1 MTRISL
7 DKQLGQSFGDFTKG
21 IGEKKTS
28 PIISDDFILRPFLRL
43 KVDKER
49 LVYLAY
55 LNFKSKREI
64 KLNKSQLT
72 QSYPRAYFVLHN
84 QRFSSC
90 IIHISVGN
98 NEHFFIIYNHSKTA
112 STPSKSSGETKSD
125 VSTLQLILYS
135 FSFEL

>member
-28 PIISDDFILRPFLRL
+28 PIRSDDFILRPFLRL

-98 NEHFFIIYNHSKTA
+98 NEHFLSFIIIPKQLS
-112 STPSKSSGETKSD
+112 STPSKSSGEKKSD
-125 VSTLQLILYS
+125 VSTL
-135 FSFEL
+135 

>member
-1 MTRISL
+1 ME
-7 DKQLGQSFGDFTKG
+7 
-21 IGEKKTS
+21 EKKTS
-28 PIISDDFILRPFLRL
+28 PIISHDFILRPFLRL

-64 KLNKSQLT
+64 KLNKSQLA

-84 QRFSSC
+84 QRFSCC

-98 NEHFFIIYNHSKTA
+98 NEHAFFIIYNHSKTA

-125 VSTLQLILYS
+125 VSTL
-135 FSFEL
+135 